1 MAAIS
6 GPTVL
11 GAPRRPEPPP
21 TRFHPVH
28 GANIR
33 VDPSGLRATRV
44 ESFAHGVC
52 FSREPLVAGQVFLVE
67 IEEKELGWC
76 GHLRLGLT
84 ALNPASL
91 AAVPEFSL
99 PDLVSLGHT
108 WVFAITRHHNRVRPE
123 DHRQGPEAAAAPR
136 RPAALLEEPYLRVE
150 QFRIPRDRL
159 VGRSQPGL
167 YSPLLDQLYEFNV
180 LPPTARRSRL
190 GVLFCPRPDGTAD
203 MHIIINGEDMGPSA
217 RGLPATQPLYAV
229 VDVFASTKSVR
240 LVQVEYGCRYPA
252 SGKAPWHPTML
263 LWGLGQSHI
272 NINKLRGPEQ

>member
-1 MAAIS
+1 MAAVS
-6 GPTVL
+6 DPMEL
-11 GAPRRPEPPP
+11 GALWRPALLEPPP

-33 VDPSGLRATRV
+33 VDPSGTRATRV

-52 FSREPLVAGQVFLVE
+52 FSREPLAPGQVFLVE

-84 ALNPASL
+84 ALDPASL

-108 WVFAITRHHNRVRPE
+108 WVFAITRHHNRVPREGRPE
-123 DHRQGPEAAAAPR
+123 AEAAAPS
-136 RPAALLEEPYLRVE
+136 RPPALLVEPYLCIE

-159 VGRSQPGL
+159 VGRSRPGL
-167 YSPLLDQLYEFNV
+167 YSHLLDQLYELNV

-203 MHIIINGEDMGPSA
+203 MHIVINGEDMGPSA
-217 RGLPATQPLYAV
+217 RGLPAFQPLYAV

-240 LVQVEYGCRYPA
+240 LVQLEYGCRY
-252 SGKAPWHPTML
+252 SSPWAATPPGPM
-263 LWGLGQSHI
+263 WGTGTF
-272 NINKLRGPEQ
+272 